1 MAVLVEAISV
11 IVRRDAIESKYLG
24 GWDAFE
30 KDSPNATL
38 CADEHLARVGFMTPV
53 DVESFIKYL
62 VSYGLVFLDSGKAKD
77 IVVADQQSGITT
89 ECDWLKFGKLGFG
102 SSGKVSACWLFDGPR
117 IAAGIHLSSPSM
129 QIATPHGWV
138 FEGSLSQTF
147 TFSPTEHVDRSLKFL
162 RHQDGLDIYL
172 NTVTENEVFVG
183 RPAVN
188 KPRQYKQ

>member
-77 IVVADQQSGITT
+77 IVVADQQSR
-89 ECDWLKFGKLGFG
+89 FGRRIPLG
-102 SSGKVSACWLFDGPR
+102 
-117 IAAGIHLSSPSM
+117 
-129 QIATPHGWV
+129 
-138 FEGSLSQTF
+138 
-147 TFSPTEHVDRSLKFL
+147 
-162 RHQDGLDIYL
+162 
-172 NTVTENEVFVG
+172 
-183 RPAVN
+183 
-188 KPRQYKQ
+188 